1 MIRLLIIVFWI
12 LMGVAAHA
20 QTPNSDMN
28 RRICAVS
35 SNKAEGDLAAVLRSA
50 HQAQALLEITIED
63 LRAENEKLKKEL
75 EEAKNA
81 K

>member
-1 MIRLLIIVFWI
+1 MRFVIGWLI
-12 LMGVAAHA
+12 LSCTVAFA
-20 QTPNSDMN
+20 QTPNADTN

-35 SNKAEGDLAAVLRSA
+35 SNKAEGDLAAVLRTA
-50 HQAQALLEITIED
+50 HQSQALLEITIED

>member
-1 MIRLLIIVFWI
+1 MRILIVVF
-12 LMGVAAHA
+12 LFLHMGVALA
-20 QTPNSDMN
+20 QTPSADMN

-50 HQAQALLEITIED
+50 HQAQALLEITVED
-63 LRAENEKLKKEL
+63 LRVENEKLKKEL
-75 EEAKNA
+75 EETKNA